1 MKQIDPNRLC
11 PHCLNSLPQKGGKC
25 PRCGYDPQTAEQSP
39 RCIPPY
45 TVLAGRYFVGT
56 VLGEGGFGITY
67 RGLDLLEAR
76 KIAIKE
82 YFPATMATRDTS
94 RGGNNTVQ
102 SISGQMRVYFQ
113 AGLEKYENEA
123 RCLMA
128 LKGTAGIVDILD
140 FFKANATAYIVMEFV
155 EGATLRDTLV
165 AQGGCLAEQQ
175 VLAIFQPLLTSLEK
189 VHSAGIVHRD
199 ISPDNILVQP
209 DGSLKLIDFGA
220 ARLSTGEVSQSLTVI
235 LKHGYAPEEQYR
247 NHSRQGPFTD
257 VYAIGATMYKALTGV
272 TPADAMSR
280 MFDDT
285 VRPLHTFPNRIS
297 PQTSAALQKG
307 MAVRAEA
314 RYQTAGALAAAL
326 YDKQVT
332 YEPTLAMPVAKR
344 KRSGRML
351 LLIALGVILSGSALF
366 ALLSL
371 SNPAQSQIPAS
382 QSEAEEPAPPQIPE
396 LEGMTEE
403 TARAEMEALG
413 LLVSVDYADAD
424 GAHTGK
430 VLSWVQTSA
439 QSVQLTVGKLTNFQF
454 ETLDDGIEITGVET
468 DQEFLELP
476 STINGVQ
483 VVSVGAYAFAA
494 EEGDEENALRKVS
507 FPDGLKRIG
516 EGAFSNCIFLM
527 AVELPDTMEQ
537 IGDGAFWNCSAIE
550 TLELGSVQ
558 EIGAF
563 AFQYCFCLPEIL
575 LPDGCRTVGEE
586 AFSGCMGAVEI
597 YVPASVVEIGPGAFT
612 GCLQATA
619 SFEAGTY
626 AETYFSE
633 SDLPV
638 SIQPPQ

>member
-25 PRCGYDPQTAEQSP
+25 PRCGYDPRTAERSP

-94 RGGNNTVQ
+94 HGGNNTVQ

-140 FFKANATAYIVMEFV
+140 FFKENATAYIVMEFV
-155 EGATLRDTLV
+155 EGATLRDTL
-165 AQGGCLAEQQ
+165 ASHGGCLSEQQ
-175 VLAIFQPLLTSLEK
+175 VLTMFQPLLNSLEK

-247 NHSRQGPFTD
+247 SHSRQGPFTD
-257 VYAIGATMYKALTGV
+257 VYAISATMYKALTGV

-280 MFDDT
+280 LFDDT
-285 VRPLHTFPNRIS
+285 VQPLHTFPNRIS
-297 PQTSAALQKG
+297 PQTSAALQRG
-307 MAVRAEA
+307 MAVRAES
-314 RYQTAGALAAAL
+314 RYQSAGALAAAL

-351 LLIALGVILSGSALF
+351 LFIALGVILSGSVLF

-371 SNPAQSQIPAS
+371 SNPKAS
-382 QSEAEEPAPPQIPE
+382 RVPSSPVEEEPTPPQIPD
-396 LEGMTEE
+396 LLGMTEE
-403 TARAEMEALG
+403 EARAELETMD

-430 VLSWVQTSA
+430 VLSWIQTSE
-439 QSVQLTVGKLTNFQF
+439 QSVVLTVGELTGFQF
-454 ETLDDGIEITGVET
+454 ETLEDGIEITGVESN
-468 DQEFLELP
+468 QEFLELP

-483 VVSVGAYAFAA
+483 VVSVGSYAFAA

-527 AVELPDTMEQ
+527 GADLPDTVEQ

-550 TLELGSVQ
+550 TLELGGVR

-575 LPDGCRTVGEE
+575 LPDGCTTVGEE
-586 AFSGCMGAVEI
+586 AFSGCMGATKI
-597 YVPASVVEIGPGAFT
+597 YVPASVAEIGPGAFT

-619 SFEAGTY
+619 FFEAGTY
-626 AETYFSE
+626 AEKYFSE

-638 SIQPPQ
+638 SVQTPQ

>member
-1 MKQIDPNRLC
+1 M
-11 PHCLNSLPQKGGKC
+11 
-25 PRCGYDPQTAEQSP
+25 
-39 RCIPPY
+39 
-45 TVLAGRYFVGT
+45 
-56 VLGEGGFGITY
+56 
-67 RGLDLLEAR
+67 
-76 KIAIKE
+76 
-82 YFPATMATRDTS
+82 
-94 RGGNNTVQ
+94 
-102 SISGQMRVYFQ
+102 
-113 AGLEKYENEA
+113 
-123 RCLMA
+123 
-128 LKGTAGIVDILD
+128 
-140 FFKANATAYIVMEFV
+140 
-155 EGATLRDTLV
+155 
-165 AQGGCLAEQQ
+165 
-175 VLAIFQPLLTSLEK
+175 FQPLLTSLEK

-257 VYAIGATMYKALTGV
+257 VYAISATMYKALTGV

-344 KRSGRML
+344 RRSGRML

-371 SNPAQSQIPAS
+371 SNPTQSFAS
-382 QSEAEEPAPPQIPE
+382 APQPEAEELVLQIPD
-396 LEGMTEE
+396 LVGMTEE
-403 TARAEMEALG
+403 EARAELDALG
-413 LLVSVDYADAD
+413 LLASVDYADAD

-430 VLSWVQTSA
+430 VLSWVQTSEQSA
-439 QSVQLTVGKLTNFQF
+439 QLIVGKLTNFQF
-454 ETLDDGIEITGVET
+454 KTLEDGVEITGLET
-468 DQEFLELP
+468 NQEFLKLP

-494 EEGDEENALRKVS
+494 EEGDEEHALRKVS

-516 EGAFSNCIFLM
+516 EGAFSNCIYLM